1 MKPIS
6 EMGGPTYLKSKE
18 YYPYYGRGYVQLTW
32 DYNYKKAGAKLGVD
46 FISQPSLLLQPQYA
60 APILVIGMLEGWF
73 TGKKLSDYETLQG
86 SDYLDS
92 RREINGMDKAALIAG
107 YAETYEKLLLD
118 IGYGVDSPAAS
129 PTPTP
134 KPVQPSPASTVLVTT
149 VAPIE
154 PPVPVSTSWLSIV
167 ANAIKWFIKAKYGQ

>member
-1 MKPIS
+1 
-6 EMGGPTYLKSKE
+6 
-18 YYPYYGRGYVQLTW
+18 
-32 DYNYKKAGAKLGVD
+32 
-46 FISQPSLLLQPQYA
+46 
-60 APILVIGMLEGWF
+60 
-73 TGKKLSDYETLQG
+73 
-86 SDYLDS
+86 
-92 RREINGMDKAALIAG
+92 MDKAALIAG

-134 KPVQPSPASTVLVTT
+134 QPVQPSPASTVLVTT